1 MYHLLYFSSFCHLL
15 EALSLWYRKRFLIM
29 LCKKRIEGSTVLKK
43 KNLKLFSPA
52 GNSAGATST
61 VDPDTISPETGKP
74 WSRALVWRFLI
85 AFIIYGILNN
95 AAFTLNGAVL
105 LPQHIKDVG
114 IGNPTAAYG
123 VITSVT
129 SLVSLFVGYIWGT
142 LSDRTR
148 SRFGK
153 RTPWIFIG
161 SFVAGIGLYSLGI
174 FESTTSLT
182 MAYIFNTLG
191 QNAIQTPMYAFLAD
205 RAPKNVR
212 GTLSAGFGATS
223 VGAPVG
229 QFISSYFL
237 GQSYQSMGFVVG
249 GIMIAASGLIVLAM
263 TPREKSSKE
272 AVVPKNESVLD
283 VMSTLLP
290 PSLKGGHDFYK
301 ACVGRFLVMTSYTMI
316 FQYLIY
322 ILEDHL
328 GLSVLA
334 AARAMNT
341 LSLFTLVVSM
351 IGLFISGPLS
361 DRLRARKIPVAF
373 GGLLMIAGAISM
385 LLFKSVNG
393 VIGYVVLAGLGYGIY
408 LAVDMALNI
417 DVIPDEAKEKKT
429 TGKYVGF
436 GNLTNTAGQML
447 APAATSIIVTATGS
461 YNLVF
466 TGSIMVTLVG
476 IAFILWIKHVK

>member
-1 MYHLLYFSSFCHLL
+1 MEMMLKKHFRFFDSFGTQ
-15 EALSLWYRKRFLIM
+15 
-29 LCKKRIEGSTVLKK
+29 GST
-43 KNLKLFSPA
+43 
-52 GNSAGATST
+52 ATA
-61 VDPDTISPETGKP
+61 DPDAISPETGKP
-74 WSRALVWRFLI
+74 WSKSYVWRFLI
-85 AFIIYGILNN
+85 AFVIYGILNN

-114 IGNPTAAYG
+114 IVNPTAAYG
-123 VITSVT
+123 IITSVT

-142 LSDRTR
+142 LSDKTR

-153 RTPWIFIG
+153 RTPWIFVG

-182 MAYIFNTLG
+182 LAYIFNTLG

-223 VGAPVG
+223 IGAPVG

-237 GQSYQSMGFVVG
+237 GQSFQNTGFIVG
-249 GIMIAASGLIVLAM
+249 GVLIALSGLIVLLI
-263 TPREKSSKE
+263 TPREKSSKD
-272 AVVPKNESVLD
+272 AVIPKEESVLG
-283 VMSTLLP
+283 VFATLLP
-290 PSLKGGHDFYK
+290 PKMHGAHDFYK
-301 ACVGRFLVMTSYTMI
+301 ACAGRFLVMTSYTMI
-316 FQYLIY
+316 FQYLLY
-322 ILEDHL
+322 ILENHI

-334 AARAMNT
+334 AARAMNK
-341 LSLFTLVVSM
+341 LSIFTLVVSLL
-351 IGLFISGPLS
+351 GLAFSGPIS
-361 DRLRARKIPVAF
+361 DRLKARKIPVAF
-373 GGLLMIAGAISM
+373 GGMFMIFGTVSL

-417 DVIPDEAKEKKT
+417 DVIPAEAKENKT

-436 GNLTNTAGQML
+436 GNLTNTAGQMI
-447 APAATSIIVTATGS
+447 APAATSMIVTATGS
-461 YNLVF
+461 YGLVF
-466 TGSIMVTLVG
+466 WGSIITTLVG
-476 IAFILWIKHVK
+476 TAFILWIKHVK